1 MAQLFSNFEINRT
14 SRWPVL
20 SRLLAG
26 SIVLHAVVV
35 AASFYVPAVRDTLNL
50 ARVFGDAKYV
60 DADYEKT
67 LIGQRAEIIEFPHD
81 KFQYPEGYFLMNA
94 NAPSAEQLALGS
106 QTFIVSAY
114 VPPPPVPVPTP
125 MPQPQR
131 FPKFRPVTV
140 PRALRTPK
148 PAVSPTPEATPAPLV
163 AKNENATMDKPKT
176 KEEAEKELDKVAAAN
191 NIVRPDE
198 DTINKRPLKD
208 WLAHAKELKDKG
220 AIKLD
225 GEIEITVTADREP
238 DGKLTNAKIESKS
251 GDESLVQVASDF
263 VSALSDSG
271 VLLFLKDTKHLSIT
285 VKLDKDQIVAKVETE
300 ADTVQRAKELTNGY
314 NTFLTLGQY
323 AKKGQNEEAIYK
335 NTKIS
340 ADGKQ
345 IIVNF
350 TMPRQSA
357 ADMLQEII
365 KKQETPA
372 T

>member
-1 MAQLFSNFEINRT
+1 MAQLFSDFEINRT

-60 DADYEKT
+60 DADYQKT

-81 KFQYPEGYFLMNA
+81 KFQYPEGYFQMNA
-94 NAPSAEQLALGS
+94 NAPTAEQLALAS

-114 VPPPPVPVPTP
+114 VPPTPTP
-125 MPQPQR
+125 APTPVQQ
-131 FPKFRPVTV
+131 FPKLPRFRPVTV

-148 PAVSPTPEATPAPLV
+148 PASSPAPQATPTPPLV
-163 AKNENATMDKPKT
+163 ANDESPTDGAKT
-176 KEEAEKELDKVAAAN
+176 KEETQKELDKVAAAN

-198 DTINKRPLKD
+198 DAINKRPLKD

-225 GEIEITVTADREP
+225 GEIEITVTADRQP
-238 DGKLTNAKIESKS
+238 DGKLVNAKIESKN

-271 VLLFLKDTKHLSIT
+271 VLNFLKDTKRLSIT

-300 ADTVQRAKELTNGY
+300 ADTVQRAKELANGY
-314 NTFLTLGQY
+314 NGLLIGGQLL
-323 AKKGQNEEAIYK
+323 KKGQNEEAIYK
-335 NTKIS
+335 NTKVS

-357 ADMLQEII
+357 SDMLQDII
-365 KKQETPA
+365 KKQEPPA
-372 T
+372 S